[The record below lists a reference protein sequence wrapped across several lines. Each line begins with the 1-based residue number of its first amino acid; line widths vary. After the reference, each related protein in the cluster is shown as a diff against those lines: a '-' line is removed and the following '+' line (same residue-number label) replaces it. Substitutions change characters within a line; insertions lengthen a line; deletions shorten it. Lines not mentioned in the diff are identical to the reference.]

1 MTFIIIAT
9 LHLGVGV
16 GVDQAPARMGNLKK
30 KSHASFSSKFFILHL
45 LLAQELS

>member
-1 MTFIIIAT
+1 MTFIIIAI
-9 LHLGVGV
+9 LHL

-45 LLAQELS
+45 LLTQELS

>member
-30 KSHASFSSKFFILHL
+30 NLMQALVQNVSFCICC
-45 LLAQELS
+45 